1 MSEQIQLEA
10 NPRERVG
17 TAASRNLR
25 RDNRVPAILYG
36 GDREPT
42 PISLSLFDLQRIMQ
56 RDTFYTS
63 ILELKTD
70 DKVERA
76 VLKALDQHP
85 TRNEPLHLDFLRV
98 TDSTKVTMA
107 IPLSF
112 INEDQCVG
120 VKAEGGVVTYQ
131 MTQVTVQSRA
141 DSIPERLEVDMLEV
155 PIGSPV
161 LLSQVP
167 LPANVHIPL
176 LEQGQDPAVAI
187 VLAPRVHLE
196 DEIEAEAAEA
206 EGEEAEAAE
215 GEEAAAKEGDGG
227 DDSS

>member
-36 GDREPT
+36 GDSEPA

-76 VLKALDQHP
+76 VLKALEQHP

-161 LLSQVP
+161 LLSQVQ

-196 DEIEAEAAEA
+196 DDMEGADEIDGEA
-206 EGEEAEAAE
+206 AEAAE
-215 GEEAAAKEGDGG
+215 GEDAKESDGSGDN
-227 DDSS
+227 S

>member
-36 GDREPT
+36 GDSEPA

-76 VLKALDQHP
+76 VLKALEQHP

-161 LLSQVP
+161 LLSQVQ

-196 DEIEAEAAEA
+196 DDMEGADEIDAEA
-206 EGEEAEAAE
+206 AEAAE
-215 GEEAAAKEGDGG
+215 GEDAKESDGSGDN
-227 DDSS
+227 S